1 MNSLTKKQNHCGEC
15 QVLAPTKSQLEE
27 KWLCLF
33 FFARSLL
40 LLGLFCS

>member
-1 MNSLTKKQNHCGEC
+1 MNYLTKKQNHHGEC

-33 FFARSLL
+33 LC
-40 LLGLFCS
+40 GLIFLKI